1 VFFLGFFGDCV
12 MAAFLDKKFF
22 VETDA
27 HADAVSSQDMPAK
40 VNWRRPKGLCTQAL
54 LRQARAGR

>member
-1 VFFLGFFGDCV
+1 

-40 VNWRRPKGLCTQAL
+40 VNWRRPKGLCTRAL
-54 LRQARAGR
+54 PRQARAGR

>member
-1 VFFLGFFGDCV
+1 

-40 VNWRRPKGLCTQAL
+40 VNRRRPKGLCMQVL
-54 LRQARAGR
+54 PRQARACR